1 MVTMNIIQKIDE
13 MIEERSLL
21 KHPFYQMWSDG
32 KLTQE
37 SLAGYSKEYFQL
49 VKAVPSFMTPIIE
62 KSPGSVVSELVDN
75 QQEES
80 DHIKPWI
87 SFAGELGISEEEL
100 TSYAGTAKTQKA
112 VSDLNQLMDT
122 FDGGA
127 CAMYAFEK
135 EIPKISQTKLDG
147 LAEFYGMTSNES
159 TEYFK
164 LHTEADIRHAAS
176 WRNIL
181 EKSSAD
187 TSNLIEI
194 ADKSISAQN
203 LLLDSCYEEYC

>member
-1 MVTMNIIQKIDE
+1 MNLIQKIDQI
-13 MIEERSLL
+13 IEERSLL
-21 KHPFYQMWSDG
+21 KHPFYEMWSDG

-49 VKAVPSFMTPIIE
+49 VKAVPEFMTPIIE
-62 KSPGSVVSELVDN
+62 KAPNSVITELTEN

-87 SFAGELGISEEEL
+87 SFAGELGISEDEL
-100 TSYAGTAKTQKA
+100 IQYSGLNKTKKA
-112 VSDLNQLMDT
+112 VSDLSELMNT

-147 LAEFYGMTSNES
+147 LSEFYQITSDNA

-164 LHTEADIRHAAS
+164 LHTEADIRHTAS
-176 WRNIL
+176 WRTIL
-181 EKSSAD
+181 EKSNAD

-194 ADKSISAQN
+194 AEKSVSAQN
-203 LLLDSCYEEYC
+203 LLLDSCYDEYC

>member
-1 MVTMNIIQKIDE
+1 MNLVQRIDQI
-13 MIEERSLL
+13 IEERSLL
-21 KHPFYQMWSDG
+21 KHPFYEMWSDG

-49 VKAVPSFMTPIIE
+49 VKAVPEFMTPIIE
-62 KSPGSVVSELVDN
+62 KAPNSVITELTEN

-87 SFAGELGISEEEL
+87 SFAGELGVSNDELISYSGL
-100 TSYAGTAKTQKA
+100 DKTKKA
-112 VSDLNQLMDT
+112 VSDLSELMTT

-147 LAEFYGMTSNES
+147 LSEFYQITNDNA

-164 LHTEADIRHAAS
+164 LHTEADIRHTAS

-181 EKSSAD
+181 EKSNAD

-194 ADKSISAQN
+194 AEKSVSAQN

>member
-1 MVTMNIIQKIDE
+1 MDIIKKIDA

-62 KSPGSVVSELVDN
+62 KSPSSVVSELVDN

-100 TSYAGTAKTQKA
+100 TSYTGTAKTQKA

-147 LAEFYGMTSNES
+147 LAEFYGMTSNEA

-181 EKSSAD
+181 EKSSSD

>member
-1 MVTMNIIQKIDE
+1 MNLIQKIDQI
-13 MIEERSLL
+13 IEERSLL
-21 KHPFYQMWSDG
+21 KHPFYEMWSDG

-49 VKAVPSFMTPIIE
+49 VKAVPEFMTPIIE
-62 KSPGSVVSELVDN
+62 KAPNSVITELTDN

-87 SFAGELGISEEEL
+87 SFAGELGISNDEL
-100 TSYAGTAKTQKA
+100 ISYSGLDKTKKA
-112 VSDLNQLMDT
+112 VSDLSELMTT

-147 LAEFYGMTSNES
+147 LSEFYQITNDNA

-164 LHTEADIRHAAS
+164 LHTEADIRHTAS

-181 EKSSAD
+181 EKSNAD

-194 ADKSISAQN
+194 AEKSVSAQN

>member
-1 MVTMNIIQKIDE
+1 

-21 KHPFYQMWSDG
+21 KHPFYEMWSDG
-32 KLTQE
+32 KLTVE

-49 VKAVPSFMTPIIE
+49 VKAVPTYMTPIIE
-62 KSPGSVVSELVDN
+62 KAPKSVVGELIDN
-75 QQEES
+75 QQEEA
-80 DHIKPWI
+80 DHIRPWI
-87 SFAGELGISEEEL
+87 KFANELGISEEEL
-100 TSYAGTAKTQKA
+100 TNYEGLEKTKKA
-112 VSDLNQLMDT
+112 VSDLEELMHT
-122 FDGGA
+122 YEGGS

-147 LAEFYGMTSNES
+147 MAKFYGMSNDDA

-164 LHTEADIRHAAS
+164 LHTEADIRHAAA

-181 EKSSAD
+181 ETSSTNTED
-187 TSNLIEI
+187 LIQI

-203 LLLDSCYEEYC
+203 LLLDSCYEAYC

>member
-1 MVTMNIIQKIDE
+1 MNLIQKIDQI
-13 MIEERSLL
+13 IEERSLL
-21 KHPFYQMWSDG
+21 KHPFYEMWSDG

-49 VKAVPSFMTPIIE
+49 VKAVPEFMTPIIE
-62 KSPGSVVSELVDN
+62 KAPNSVITELTDN

-87 SFAGELGISEEEL
+87 SFAGELGISEGEL
-100 TSYAGTAKTQKA
+100 IPYSGLNKTKKA
-112 VSDLNQLMDT
+112 VSDLSELMNT

-147 LAEFYGMTSNES
+147 LSEFYQMTSDNA

-164 LHTEADIRHAAS
+164 LHTEADIRHTAS

-181 EKSSAD
+181 EKSNAD
-187 TSNLIEI
+187 TSDLIEI
-194 ADKSISAQN
+194 AEKSVSAQN
-203 LLLDSCYEEYC
+203 LLLDSCYDEYC

>member
-1 MVTMNIIQKIDE
+1 MNIIQKIDE
-13 MIEERSLL
+13 MIEEKSLL

-49 VKAVPSFMTPIIE
+49 VKTVPSFMTPIIE
-62 KSPGSVVSELVDN
+62 KSPESVVSELVKN

-87 SFAGELGISEEEL
+87 AFAGELGISEDEL
-100 TSYAGTAKTQKA
+100 ISYSGTAKTQKA

-127 CAMYAFEK
+127 CAMYVFEK

-147 LAEFYGMTSNES
+147 LAEFYGMTSHNA

-187 TSNLIEI
+187 FDSLVEI

>member
-1 MVTMNIIQKIDE
+1 MNLIQKIDQI
-13 MIEERSLL
+13 IEERSLL
-21 KHPFYQMWSDG
+21 KHPFYEMWSDG

-49 VKAVPSFMTPIIE
+49 VKAVPEFMTPIIE
-62 KSPGSVVSELVDN
+62 KAPNSVITELTEN

-87 SFAGELGISEEEL
+87 SFAGELGVSNDELISYSGL
-100 TSYAGTAKTQKA
+100 DKTKKA
-112 VSDLNQLMDT
+112 VSDLSELMTT

-147 LAEFYGMTSNES
+147 LSEFYQITSDRAI
-159 TEYFK
+159 EYFK
-164 LHTEADIRHAAS
+164 LHTEADIRHTAS

-181 EKSSAD
+181 EKSNAD

-194 ADKSISAQN
+194 AEKSVSAQN

>member
-1 MVTMNIIQKIDE
+1 MNLIQRIDE
-13 MIEERSLL
+13 IIEARSLL

-49 VKAVPSFMTPIIE
+49 VKAVPEFMTPIIE
-62 KSPGSVVSELVDN
+62 KAPNSVITELTEN

-87 SFAGELGISEEEL
+87 SFANELGISEGEL
-100 TSYAGTAKTQKA
+100 IPYSGLNKTQKA
-112 VSDLNQLMDT
+112 VSDLAELMDT
-122 FDGGA
+122 FDGGV

-147 LAEFYGMTSNES
+147 LSEFYQITSDEA
-159 TEYFK
+159 TKYFK

-176 WRNIL
+176 WKNIL
-181 EKSSAD
+181 EKSNAD

-194 ADKSISAQN
+194 AKKSVSAQN
-203 LLLDSCYEEYC
+203 LLLDSCFDEYC

>member
-1 MVTMNIIQKIDE
+1 MVTMNIIHKIDE

-100 TSYAGTAKTQKA
+100 TSYPGTAKTQKA

-147 LAEFYGMTSNES
+147 LAEFYGMTSNEA

>member
-1 MVTMNIIQKIDE
+1 MNLIKRIDD

-21 KHPFYQMWSDG
+21 KHPFYEMWSDG
-32 KLTQE
+32 KLTID

-49 VKAVPSFMTPIIE
+49 VKAVPAFMTPIIE
-62 KSPGSVVSELVDN
+62 KAPQSVISELIEN
-75 QQEES
+75 QQEET

-87 SFAGELGISEEEL
+87 KFSGELGISEQEL
-100 TSYAGTAKTQKA
+100 TSYSGLEKTKKA
-112 VSDLNQLMDT
+112 VSDLSSLMNT
-122 FDGGA
+122 FEGGS

-147 LAEFYGMTSNES
+147 MAQFYGMTNDEA

-164 LHTEADIRHAAS
+164 LHTEADIRHAAA

-181 EKSSAD
+181 Q
-187 TSNLIEI
+187 TSQSNTEDLIQI

-203 LLLDSCYEEYC
+203 LLLDSCYEAYC